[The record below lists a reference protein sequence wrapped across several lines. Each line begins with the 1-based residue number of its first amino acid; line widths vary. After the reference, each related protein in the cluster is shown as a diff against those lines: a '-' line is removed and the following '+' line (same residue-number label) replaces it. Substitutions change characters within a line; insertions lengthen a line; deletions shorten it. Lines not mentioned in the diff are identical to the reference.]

1 MTATIINGAEIAKG
15 IRNELQQRVTAL
27 TARGLVP
34 GLSVVLVGAHPAS
47 VSYVTGK
54 RSACAQLGIRAFDH
68 DLPADLSTAELLMLI
83 AKLNADPAVHGILV
97 QLPLPPQIDESK
109 VLLAI
114 APEKDVD
121 GLHPFNLGLL
131 MQGRPRFVPCTP
143 HGIQQLLLRSGVTIA
158 GKDVVIVGRS
168 QLVGKP
174 LANLLSSKASGA
186 NATVTLCHT
195 HTTNLAEHTR
205 RADILIVAAGKPKA
219 VTADMVR
226 SGAVVIDVGTNR
238 IGTSASGKARLC
250 GDVDFEA
257 VAEKAAA
264 ITPVPGGVGPLTI
277 TMLMYNTVLSAEQS
291 VR

>member
-1 MTATIINGAEIAKG
+1 MTATTINGAEIAKG
-15 IRNELQQRVTAL
+15 IRSELQQRVTSLA
-27 TARGLVP
+27 ARGLMP
-34 GLSVVLVGAHPAS
+34 GLSVVLVGDNPAS

-54 RSACAQLGIRAFDH
+54 RSACAQLGIRAIDH
-68 DLPADLSTAELLMLI
+68 DLPAHTSTAELLALLEQ
-83 AKLNADPAVHGILV
+83 LNADPAVHGILI

-114 APEKDVD
+114 APGKDVD

-131 MQGRPRFVPCTP
+131 MQGRPRFIPCTP
-143 HGIQQLLLRSGVTIA
+143 HGVQQLLLKSGVTIG

-174 LANLLSSKASGA
+174 LANLLSSKAAGA

-195 HTTNLAEHTR
+195 HTSNLAEHTR
-205 RADILIVAAGKPKA
+205 RAEILIVAAGRPKA
-219 VTADMVR
+219 ITADMVR
-226 SGAVVIDVGTNR
+226 PGAVVIDVGTNR
-238 IGTSASGKARLC
+238 IGTTATGKARLS

-277 TMLMYNTVLSAEQS
+277 TMLMYNTVLAAEQS
-291 VR
+291 LR

>member
-1 MTATIINGAEIAKG
+1 MSATIINGTEIAKG
-15 IRNELQQRVTAL
+15 IRTDIQQRVNSL
-27 TARGLVP
+27 TGRGVVP
-34 GLSVVLVGAHPAS
+34 GLSVVLVGDNPAS

-54 RSACAQLGIRAFDH
+54 RNACAQLGIRAIDH
-68 DLPADLSTAELLMLI
+68 DLPAHTTTAELLALLDR
-83 AKLNADPAVHGILV
+83 LNADPAVHGILI
-97 QLPLPPQIDESK
+97 QLPLPPQIDESR

-131 MQGRPRFVPCTP
+131 MQGRPRFIPCTP
-143 HGIQQLLLRSGVTIA
+143 HGIQQLLLKSQVEIS
-158 GKDVVIVGRS
+158 GKDIVIVGRS

-174 LANLLSSKASGA
+174 LANLLSSKAPGA

-195 HTTNLAEHTR
+195 HTNNLAEHTR
-205 RADILIVAAGKPKA
+205 RAEILIVAAGKPKA
-219 VTADMVR
+219 ITADMVR
-226 SGAVVIDVGTNR
+226 AGAVVIDVGTNR
-238 IGTSASGKARLC
+238 IGTTATGKARLS

-277 TMLMYNTVLSAEQS
+277 TMLMFNTVLSTEQS
-291 VR
+291 LR